1 MVCNITQDIIYHL
14 LCIWY
19 DTSSNGIV
27 DLSISSLSKRSIGLT
42 SRLLQNISY
51 MHQVPMQPIDTYILH
66 IFLTQLTTTWNAW
79 NARKLRR
86 SLNSRK
92 SP

>member
-19 DTSSNGIV
+19 DTSSNGIDV

-51 MHQVPMQPIDTYILH
+51 MHQVPTCMQPTYIS
-66 IFLTQLTTTWNAW
+66 F
-79 NARKLRR
+79 
-86 SLNSRK
+86 
-92 SP
+92 

>member
-42 SRLLQNISY
+42 SRLLIQNISY
-51 MHQVPMQPIDTYILH
+51 ASGAFATYISFYNHL
-66 IFLTQLTTTWNAW
+66 
-79 NARKLRR
+79 NARMPEADVLA
-86 SLNSRK
+86 LAG
-92 SP
+92 